1 MKEING
7 AKCYT
12 PTTKVS
18 DVQKIT
24 KKLWNFLYE
33 DEICGEDPT
42 LQQIAIHNR
51 LFFISQRNFGVQTM
65 KELDELLAIAGLEIS
80 NDTPIHQLIN

>member
-1 MKEING
+1 MKELNG

-12 PTTKVS
+12 PLTKFQNT
-18 DVQKIT
+18 QKYSQR
-24 KKLWNFLYE
+24 LWNFLYE
-33 DEICGEDPT
+33 DKICGNDPT

-51 LFFISQRNFGVQTM
+51 LFFISLRNFGPKTM

-80 NDTPIHQLIN
+80 NDTPIHTIL